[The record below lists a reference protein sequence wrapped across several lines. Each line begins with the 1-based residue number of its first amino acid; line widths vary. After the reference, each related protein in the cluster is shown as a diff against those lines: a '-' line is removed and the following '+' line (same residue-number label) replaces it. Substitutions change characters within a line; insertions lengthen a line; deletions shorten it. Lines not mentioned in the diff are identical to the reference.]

1 MRLQN
6 SYIFLVN
13 PQKQDTKQQK
23 TSANKRVFKFKQS
36 VHSYVLKCFPG
47 TTEYEIDG
55 WDYQHKMVWRSDDH
69 PDTCTVVFRFYSV
82 IETTYLDVAAEGGS
96 EEDVIKCLEYVHETL
111 QSSGVCS
118 DYVMILS
125 YDTVSE
131 YYCNKLYPKLNELER
146 NLRKLLF
153 NIYTVNFGRD
163 YYKTTISGDIQ
174 TKAKENIRARGNAD
188 RKEVTVL
195 QEFFY
200 SLELGDVQQLL
211 FTPRWTELDEQT
223 KQAFLNEHSDL
234 SMLSDADLRSEFADI
249 APKSDWDRF
258 FSDKVSNV
266 DFKGIINTIRGY
278 RNKVAHCKHVTKE
291 EYQDCV
297 GMIKQLNDAIFEAIK
312 ATEDKDFESKNR
324 VYLQN
329 VVNQLAD
336 AIQNLSQMR
345 TSMASSMIQSVV
357 SSMKDVCHAITPS
370 TELSNE
376 DTE

>member
-13 PQKQDTKQQK
+13 PKKQDIKQQ
-23 TSANKRVFKFKQS
+23 SLSGNKRAFEFKQS
-36 VHSYVLKCFPG
+36 VYSYVSKCFPG

-249 APKSDWDRF
+249 APKSDWDSF

-266 DFKGIINTIRGY
+266 DFKGIIDTIRGY
-278 RNKVAHCKHVTKE
+278 RNKVAHCKHVTQE

-297 GMIKQLNDAIFEAIK
+297 GMIKQLNEAIFEAIK

-357 SSMKDVCHAITPS
+357 SSMKDVCHAIAPS
-370 TELSNE
+370 TELSDE

>member
-13 PQKQDTKQQK
+13 PKKQDIKQQ
-23 TSANKRVFKFKQS
+23 SLSGNKRAFEFKQS
-36 VHSYVLKCFPG
+36 VYSHVSKCFPG

-174 TKAKENIRARGNAD
+174 TKAKENIRAKGNAD

-266 DFKGIINTIRGY
+266 DFKGIIDTIRGY
-278 RNKVAHCKHVTKE
+278 RNKVAHCKHVTQE

-297 GMIKQLNDAIFEAIK
+297 GLIKQLNDAIFEAIK

-357 SSMKDVCHAITPS
+357 SSMKDVCHAIAPS

>member
-13 PQKQDTKQQK
+13 PKKQDTKQQK
-23 TSANKRVFKFKQS
+23 TSANKRVFEFKQS

-47 TTEYEIDG
+47 TTEYEIES
-55 WDYQHKMVWRSDDH
+55 WDYQHEIVWKSDDH
-69 PDTCTVVFRFYSV
+69 PETCTVLFRFYSV
-82 IETTYLDVAAEGGS
+82 IGTTYLDVTAEGGS
-96 EEDVIKCLEYVHETL
+96 DEAVIQCLEYVHKTL
-111 QSSGVCS
+111 QTSGVCS

-125 YDTVSE
+125 YDAVSE

-163 YYKTTISGDIQ
+163 YYRTTISGDIQ

-200 SLELGDVQQLL
+200 SLEVGDVQQLL

-266 DFKGIINTIRGY
+266 DFKGIIDTIRGY

-291 EYQDCV
+291 EYQDCA
-297 GMIKQLNDAIFEAIK
+297 GMIKQLNDAICEAIK

-324 VYLQN
+324 LYLQN

-357 SSMKDVCHAITPS
+357 SSMKDVCHAIAPS